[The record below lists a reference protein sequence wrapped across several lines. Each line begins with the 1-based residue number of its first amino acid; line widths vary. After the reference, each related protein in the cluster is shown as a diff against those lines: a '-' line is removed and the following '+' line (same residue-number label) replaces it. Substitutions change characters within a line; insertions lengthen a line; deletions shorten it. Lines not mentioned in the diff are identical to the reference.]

1 MKAWLLRRPFYPQ
14 VLGRVIHTGHE
25 GQGRARARRT
35 GPAETFTESLTDGPS
50 VENWVSSVALWP
62 SLGSAIKAIMPVL
75 NPSFLGC
82 TY

>member
-14 VLGRVIHTGHE
+14 VLGRVIHTGHVS
-25 GQGRARARRT
+25 RARRT
-35 GPAETFTESLTDGPS
+35 GPAATFTESLRDGPS